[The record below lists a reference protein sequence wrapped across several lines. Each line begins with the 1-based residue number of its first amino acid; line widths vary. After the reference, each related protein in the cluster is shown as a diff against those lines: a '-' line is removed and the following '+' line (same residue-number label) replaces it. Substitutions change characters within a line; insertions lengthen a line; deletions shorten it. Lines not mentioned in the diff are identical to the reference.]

1 MLSPIEEI
9 KTRLDIVK
17 IIGSYI
23 KLQKA
28 GVNYRALCPFHNEK
42 TPSFFVSPARQ
53 IWHCFGSCDEGGDIF
68 KFIMKIEGV
77 EFGDALRILADR
89 AGVRLQKQDPKLR
102 TERQRLYEICELASS
117 FFEKQAQSITGQKAK
132 EYLLSR
138 GINEDSIK
146 KWRIGYAPDTWQGLS
161 DFLVGKGYKREEIVM
176 AGLAIKSQKEKVDVS
191 RTYDRFR
198 GRIMFPIFDLSS
210 QVIGFGGRVFGDKK
224 EIAKY
229 VNSPAT
235 PLYDKSRV
243 LYGLDK
249 ARVNI
254 RKKAQ
259 CILVE
264 GYTDVIL
271 VSQNGFENVVASSGT
286 ALTSDQLNIL
296 KRYSDNLLTAFDM
309 DIAGD
314 SATKRGID
322 LAQAQGFNIKVI
334 TMPGKKDPAEII
346 VEDLESWKKSVAKAK
361 SIVDFYFETTF
372 NKWDSKTPEG
382 KREISKIILPVIKR
396 VSNKIEQF
404 HWIQLLARRLEVGE
418 KEVLEELK
426 KCSLPDSFIVPMEI
440 RAKESL
446 SVLLPKTRK
455 EKIEENIVSLILKN
469 LKKISLINEENFP
482 LFSDKYKAILRNL
495 KTSISH
501 GEENI
506 DILINQIQKSI
517 SVESHF
523 LDYLFLKGEMLEVI
537 EPELEIQTCLNELN
551 SFEIRQKLDIISKSI
566 KKAETEKNLGKVDS
580 LMKEFNDLS
589 QRIGNI

>member
-161 DFLVGKGYKREEIVM
+161 DFLVGKGYKREEIIM